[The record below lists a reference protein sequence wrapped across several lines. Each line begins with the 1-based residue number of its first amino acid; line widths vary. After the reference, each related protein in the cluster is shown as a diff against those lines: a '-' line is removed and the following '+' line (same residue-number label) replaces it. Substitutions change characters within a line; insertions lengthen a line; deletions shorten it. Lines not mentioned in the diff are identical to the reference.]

1 MVDGAIYNNGRDSE
15 PTTAFPDDTVFV
27 DNIGEA
33 RATFQTMIHPFREVF
48 LP

>member
-1 MVDGAIYNNGRDSE
+1 MVGGAICNNGRDSD

-33 RATFQTMIHPFREVF
+33 RATFETMIHPIREAF